1 MHPSVYLMRHGCTV
15 MDNEGRSD
23 GWLDLPLSDPGRA
36 GLIRPQQHLKMV
48 PLKAI
53 HTSAL
58 KRTEETGHIVSSGS
72 MHEPPVKSSKRGN
85 TWDLGVLTGM
95 KKYYGHPEVE
105 KLLNAPD
112 TEPMGGES
120 YNHFKNRFIPWFKRI
135 MASATPAHPILYVG
149 SGSNLRC
156 ISKELLGDQDI
167 LNLDEGCLIALRKDG
182 GKWHAEILSG
192 GDLDDTMQAALH
204 RVS

>member
-23 GWLDLPLSDPGRA
+23 GWLDLPLSDAGRM
-36 GLIRPQQHLKMV
+36 GLIPPQQRLKMV
-48 PLKAI
+48 PLKTI

-58 KRTEETGHIVSSGS
+58 KRTEETGHIVSTGTMSN
-72 MHEPPVKSSKRGN
+72 PPVKSSKSGN

-95 KKYYGHPEVE
+95 KKYYGHPKVE
-105 KLLNAPD
+105 ALLKNPD
-112 TEPMGGES
+112 TAPMGGES
-120 YNHFKNRFIPWFKRI
+120 YNHFKGRFMPWFRRLIAK
-135 MASATPAHPILYVG
+135 ATPGHPILYVG

-156 ISKELLGDQDI
+156 ISKELLGDDKA
-167 LNLDEGCLIALRKDG
+167 LDLDEGCLVALRKDG

-192 GDLDDTMQAALH
+192 GELSDTIRMAL
-204 RVS
+204 VS